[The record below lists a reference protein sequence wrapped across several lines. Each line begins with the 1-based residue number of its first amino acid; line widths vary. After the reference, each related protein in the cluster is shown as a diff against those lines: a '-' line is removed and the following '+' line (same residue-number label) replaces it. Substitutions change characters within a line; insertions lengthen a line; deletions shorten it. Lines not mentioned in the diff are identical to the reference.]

1 VEQIDTHAFYCCS
14 CLRQITIPTTMRT
27 IDPNAFAETPFAD
40 RGTGHYKIGGF
51 LIRGDVSQP
60 IPPDTYRIGPK
71 AFAHSNLQCAMLPQG
86 LHSIGESAFAHC
98 TYLTQVSIP
107 DSVEDI
113 EDNAFSYTPWL
124 SAQTEPFTIV
134 GKGLLLRCN
143 FQEENLT
150 IPEHV
155 RKICAYACEQL
166 PIRTLMLPASMEVIG
181 SGAFQSCPKLKTI
194 TLPASIRH
202 MGGYIFHDCRTLF
215 RVNLCEGVP
224 YIAQSMF
231 SQCYALE
238 QLALPISIQEIRQDA
253 FFASGIRKLVLP
265 YGVQRIESGAFLRC
279 KQLESLEIP
288 FSVREIAENAFEE
301 ANKFHLHAPIGSYA
315 QRFSKKNAANFQF
328 VPLDETQS

>member
-1 VEQIDTHAFYCCS
+1 
-14 CLRQITIPTTMRT
+14 
-27 IDPNAFAETPFAD
+27 
-40 RGTGHYKIGGF
+40 
-51 LIRGDVSQP
+51 
-60 IPPDTYRIGPK
+60 
-71 AFAHSNLQCAMLPQG
+71 
-86 LHSIGESAFAHC
+86 
-98 TYLTQVSIP
+98 VSIP